1 MIMYQQQLVFGM
13 QEDLKDAKEQEIHSV
28 TVYIFTRSL
37 YLLPNKYT
45 LESIVSK
52 RRETVTLLVNIS
64 L

>member
-45 LESIVSK
+45 L
-52 RRETVTLLVNIS
+52 REYCVKKTRNGHPS
-64 L
+64 C